1 MKKLLALVAVLF
13 ASATLAHAQFG
24 ILAGINFSNTNL
36 SATEMWEQAKTVTL
50 FHVGAAYKINMGMG
64 FAIQPALTYEMKGAS
79 IEQSKN
85 VGSFFSDLN
94 SKSGFMELGVGL
106 QWGPD
111 LFIGRPFVMVQ
122 PYVGYMIVN
131 GGEKASKD
139 IAGAVEI
146 SLDDIN
152 NDLERAKNKLEYGF
166 SIGAGIELIKHLQLS
181 VQYFMNLGKLY
192 NDGKVDGT
200 RVWDSVKNNFNDINN
215 YNGVKVT
222 LGYLF

>member
-24 ILAGINFSNTNL
+24 IVAGLNLSNTNF
-36 SATEMWEQAKTVTL
+36 ATDNVWENAKTVTL

-79 IEQSKN
+79 IQDSEN
-85 VGSFFSDLN
+85 FAAWTGSLE
-94 SKSGFMELGVGL
+94 SKSGFLELGVGL

-122 PYVGYMIVN
+122 PYLGYMIAPK
-131 GGEKASKD
+131 GERSSGDVLGLVLSSDKLNSQLSD
-139 IAGAVEI
+139 
-146 SLDDIN
+146 
-152 NDLERAKNKLEYGF
+152 AKNKLEYGF

-192 NDGKVDGT
+192 TEDKIDGNDIWNT
-200 RVWDSVKNNFNDINN
+200 VKGSFNDINN

-222 LGYLF
+222 LGFFF